1 MVTPLLVLVAVLA
14 VAAGVVAV
22 AAPNPRI
29 ATVGAFA
36 AVFLGAVV
44 MDPVPAPAA
53 IVAWLAATVLGGWL
67 VWVAL
72 RGGPTATAR
81 TSLGWLGA
89 SALAAAAFTI
99 GWLAAAAFGRV
110 VATGVGDGLV
120 ADVPGATLAGG
131 SLVARA
137 GVGAAAA
144 LAVLAAAPV
153 VLPRDGHRLGLGVVL
168 LIASASLLADA
179 LGATTDNAL
188 ELAFAL
194 LVALTGA
201 AVAGVTAAMLRA
213 SGDLVLRDALTREP
227 AARHRAADDAHRG
240 PGR

>member
-1 MVTPLLVLVAVLA
+1 VVTPLLVLVAVLA

-22 AAPNPRI
+22 AAPSPRV

-36 AVFLGAVV
+36 AVLLGALV
-44 MDPVPAPAA
+44 MDPLPSPAA
-53 IVAWLAATVLGGWL
+53 IVAWLAASVLGGWL

-72 RGGPTATAR
+72 RGGPAATAR
-81 TSLGWLGA
+81 TSLGWFGA
-89 SALAAAAFTI
+89 AALAAAAFAI
-99 GWLAAAAFGRV
+99 GWLAASAFGQV
-110 VATGVGDGLV
+110 IATGVGDGLV
-120 ADVPGATLAGG
+120 ADVSGATLASG

-137 GVGAAAA
+137 GVAAAAA

-168 LIASASLLADA
+168 LIAAASLLADA

-201 AVAGVTAAMLRA
+201 AIAGVSAAMLRGG
-213 SGDLVLRDALTREP
+213 GDLVLRETLTREP